1 MNDDAGRPDELADGR
16 ARSTGDQQRA
26 DAGASWFSSAEGQAA
41 ADRSGGQARP
51 SAPADT
57 TRATAQ
63 DRPSPQQ
70 RYADAITAMNAVI
83 STLDFEQLPWVTE
96 VFRATAGVLDDRD
109 PARAGVL
116 NNLGSAAQLRYLQS
130 KQVED
135 LEDAVGYYRDASTG
149 AHQDDPDLVLY
160 QCNLA
165 LALTEL
171 AVTGEDPAH
180 AAESVR
186 AARLATEQTP
196 RRDPRRIMTLV
207 RLANA
212 LKTHA
217 RLAGDPRS
225 DDESIDVFREAARAA
240 SRGGGTEA
248 AELRINLGAA
258 LLRRYQRNGSAQ
270 DLDEGITHLRRGAD
284 GLADGEARRGALCH
298 LASAL
303 RLRFEQAGDLADLEA
318 GIGELI
324 GVLGVLSPGHPLL
337 GRALVLLA
345 ESTAEHVDSTGEPG
359 PLRRTLRAY
368 AVSARGMAAEDP
380 ERSFALAGYGAL
392 LRRHFLHGAEADALD
407 TAVAAGEASAEGSL
421 DGKVLHSLALTLL
434 TRYENTADE
443 DDLDRAK
450 QVCDQAATAPETPQ
464 HLAWAQLGVIA
475 AHRFRRT
482 TRTGE
487 LEAAVE
493 WFDRALE
500 AMSADAP
507 ERAAV
512 ATHLGRA
519 LQSLHQ
525 RTGRRR
531 FYRWARRVLA
541 EAAAQPSAP
550 ADQRLRAASLN
561 GRLAAGAQ
569 RWSEAVESFTTAVE
583 LLPLVTR
590 AKRAVAA
597 PAMQQRWARIAA
609 DAAACAVEN
618 GEPERAVELLEHGHA
633 ALLSDFLPAG
643 GELGALHRDHPELAD
658 EAVRLRRLLDRPPG
672 EPALTDPAEGGALRA
687 RLVDAWE
694 DLLREVRS
702 DPAHANHLRLRPF
715 ADLAGEGEEGS
726 VVLVNLSR
734 YRSDALVLVAGRV
747 LTVPLPGAGPEA
759 AAEQARAGLGVTD
772 QRDQR
777 ALLEALDW
785 AWHNVT
791 RPVLDRMGYVQPP
804 AEGQRWPR
812 LWWCVL
818 GPLGFLPLHAAAARD
833 GASTLDRVV
842 SSYAPTLG
850 ALNETR
856 HRPVPDQGR
865 ALVAADSLE
874 PGARELPRENQILAR
889 YWPDA
894 EVLSPATTSA
904 TELQQLLPGAAWVHV
919 CEPSAQ
925 YPAQPAAGLVLDREP
940 PQRGLGLV
948 EMGQLG
954 LHQTE
959 FGYLGRCSTFVD
971 APSAAAVPLATAL
984 GFAGFAHVIGS
995 LWEVDEE
1002 CALEVHSE
1010 VYEAV
1015 FGAEEFDTGRS
1026 SHALHD
1032 VARRL
1037 RAEFPDMPSRWSAH
1051 LHVGP

>member
-16 ARSTGDQQRA
+16 ARSTGEQQGA
-26 DAGASWFSSAEGQAA
+26 EAGASWFTGTDGQAVPTQAA
-41 ADRSGGQARP
+41 ADPGPASPQARP
-51 SAPADT
+51 SPE
-57 TRATAQ
+57 
-63 DRPSPQQ
+63 Q
-70 RYADAITAMNAVI
+70 RYADAIKAMNEII
-83 STLDFEQLPWVTE
+83 STLDFARLPWVTE

-116 NNLGSAAQLRYLQS
+116 NNLGSASQLMYLSSRQPG
-130 KQVED
+130 D
-135 LEDAVGYYRDASTG
+135 LEDAVTYYRDAASQADQG
-149 AHQDDPDLVLY
+149 DPDLVLY

-171 AVTGEDPAH
+171 ATSSGSVGH
-180 AAESVR
+180 AEESVR
-186 AARLATEQTP
+186 AARTATEQTP

-217 RLAGDPRS
+217 RLAEDPRS
-225 DDESIDVFREAARAA
+225 DDQSIDAFREAARAA
-240 SRGGGTEA
+240 SRGGGAEA

-258 LLRRYQRNGSAQ
+258 LLRRYQRTGSPQ

-284 GLADGEARRGALCH
+284 GLADGEPRRNALCH

-318 GIGELI
+318 GIGELV
-324 GVLGVLSPGHPLL
+324 GVLGVLTAGHPLL

-368 AVSARGMAAEDP
+368 SASARGMAPDDP
-380 ERSFALAGYGAL
+380 EQPFALAGYGAL

-407 TAVAAGEASAEGSL
+407 TAVAAGEASVESSQN
-421 DGKVLHSLALTLL
+421 GKVLHSLALSLL
-434 TRYENTADE
+434 TRYENSADE
-443 DDLDRAK
+443 ADLDRAEH
-450 QVCDQAATAPETPQ
+450 VCQQAAAAAETAQ
-464 HLAWAQLGVIA
+464 HLAWAQLGVIS

-487 LEAAVE
+487 LETAVE

-541 EAAAQPSAP
+541 EAAAQTSAA

-569 RWSEAVESFTTAVE
+569 RWSEAVESFTSAVE

-590 AKRAVAA
+590 AKRAVAS
-597 PAMQQRWARIAA
+597 PAMQQRWALIAA

-618 GEPERAVELLEHGHA
+618 GEPERAVELLEHGRV

-643 GELGALHRDHPELAD
+643 GELGGLHRDHPELAD

-672 EPALTDPAEGGALRA
+672 EPALTDPEEGVALRA

-702 DPAHANHLRLRPF
+702 DPAHAGHLRLRPF
-715 ADLAGEGEEGS
+715 AELAGNGADGS

-734 YRSDALVLVAGRV
+734 YRSDALILFAGRV
-747 LTVPLPGAGPEA
+747 MTVPLPGAGPDS
-759 AAEQARAGLGVTD
+759 AAEQARAALAATD
-772 QRDQR
+772 QRDQG

-785 AWHNVT
+785 SWHNIT
-791 RPVLDRMGYVQPP
+791 RPVLDRMGYVQQP

-812 LWWCVL
+812 MWWYVL
-818 GPLGFLPLHAAAARD
+818 GALSFLPLHAAASKD
-833 GASTLDRVV
+833 GASALDRVV
-842 SSYAPTLG
+842 SSYAPSLST
-850 ALNETR
+850 LNETR
-856 HRPVPDQGR
+856 RRPVPDGGR
-865 ALVAADSLE
+865 ALVAADSLD

-894 EVLSPATTSA
+894 EVLSPRSTSSV
-904 TELQQLLPGAAWVHV
+904 EVQQLLPDTAWVHV

-925 YPAQPAAGLVLDREP
+925 YPGQPAAGLVLDREP
-940 PQRGLGLV
+940 PQRGLGVV
-948 EMGQLG
+948 ELGQMG
-954 LHQTE
+954 LHQVE

-971 APSAAAVPLATAL
+971 APSAAAVPLASAL
-984 GFAGFAHVIGS
+984 GFAGFAHVIGT

-1015 FGAEEFDTGRS
+1015 FGTEEFDTGQAA
-1026 SHALHD
+1026 HALHEA
-1032 VARRL
+1032 ARRL
-1037 RAEFPDMPSRWSAH
+1037 RADFPEAPSRWSAH